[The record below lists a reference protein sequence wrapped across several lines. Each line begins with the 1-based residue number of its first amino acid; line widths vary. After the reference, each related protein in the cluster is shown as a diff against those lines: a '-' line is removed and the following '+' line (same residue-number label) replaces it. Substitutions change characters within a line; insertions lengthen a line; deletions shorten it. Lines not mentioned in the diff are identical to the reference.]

1 MIFLNK
7 YKFFIIGLIIAVF
20 AIIGAGYGISY
31 FYSLKTDQLQP
42 EVQEA
47 DKIVEIHGALAKI
60 KLIDSVNRSIIV
72 SILMPQQSSS
82 FDENFK
88 LIKVSKTSDQ
98 PATKD
103 FQIFFSDDKIDLS
116 SLNFQDVIFIETKE
130 NILNPPVSSLTP
142 TLLQKLTISQ

>member
-1 MIFLNK
+1 MK
-7 YKFFIIGLIIAVF
+7 
-20 AIIGAGYGISY
+20 
-31 FYSLKTDQLQP
+31 P
-42 EVQEA
+42 E
-47 DKIVEIHGALAKI
+47 
-60 KLIDSVNRSIIV
+60 NNT
-72 SILMPQQSSS
+72 
-82 FDENFK
+82 DENFK